1 MFLTSIWL
9 LFSTLPQIFAT
20 NSLYAPVG
28 HLSVPNDLQMDQVM
42 GPKNEEV
49 ELEKR
54 IKRKVAEKSGSIE
67 LIYYHSQLIIG
78 EIDVGTPAQK
88 FMVQFN
94 IYTPE
99 CWLVSANATVYQAT
113 GFNAKRKYYSNMS
126 SSYTDGVEYFQTD
139 FGYVNGLFAKDNILI
154 GGLNI
159 PNVPFGV
166 AENAGYWISY
176 EPIDGVFGLSTA
188 DTESGGMKSA
198 IRTIT
203 EGFKTPIVSV
213 YLNKSKDYNMN
224 GTGLLTLG
232 AEDTSNCV
240 SEYVYADYSNPPTW
254 QIAAYS
260 VSDSDNGLVEL
271 RNLSITVSDWGSWF
285 VTSKNVT
292 EMIAKLAGATY
303 NDTTGNYDIP
313 CKTSEEIKNKEIH
326 FKIRADGGEI
336 SSRVGDY
343 ITKYDD
349 QCILA
354 IYASYNDYDCNW
366 YFPASF
372 VRTHCIAV
380 DFSTNQMGFSEIKP
394 ELRNPLS

>member
-9 LFSTLPQIFAT
+9 LLSAVPPIFT
-20 NSLYAPVG
+20 INSLYAPVG
-28 HLSVPNDLQMDQVM
+28 HLSVPNDLQIDQVM
-42 GPKNEEV
+42 GPKNEEI

-54 IKRKVAEKSGSIE
+54 IKRKVAEQSGSIE

-78 EIDVGTPAQK
+78 EIDVGTPTQK
-88 FMVQFN
+88 FIVQFN

-99 CWLVSANATVYQAT
+99 SWLISANATVYKAS
-113 GFNAKRKYYSNMS
+113 GFDAKKKYYSNVS
-126 SSYTDGVEYFQTD
+126 SSYRDGEKYFQTD
-139 FGYVNGLFAKDNILI
+139 FGYVNGIIAKDNILI
-154 GGLNI
+154 GVLTI

-188 DTESGGMKSA
+188 DTESGVKSA

-203 EGFKTPIVSV
+203 EDLGTPIVSV
-213 YLNKSKDYNMN
+213 YLNKSKVYNVN
-224 GTGLLTLG
+224 GTGLLTFG
-232 AEDTSNCV
+232 SEDTVNCV
-240 SEYVYADYSNPPTW
+240 PEYVYAEYSNPPTW
-254 QIAAYS
+254 QIAAFS
-260 VSDSDNGLVEL
+260 VSDSDGGLVEL

-292 EMIAKLAGATY
+292 EMIAKLASAVY
-303 NDTTGNYDIP
+303 DKTTGNYNIS
-313 CKTSEEIKNKEIH
+313 CETSEDIKNKEIH
-326 FKIRADGGEI
+326 FRIREDGGKI
-336 SSRVGDY
+336 TSRVGDF

-372 VRTHCIAV
+372 VRTHCVAV
-380 DFSTNQMGFSEIKP
+380 DFSKNQMGFSDVRP
-394 ELRNPLS
+394 ELRNP